1 VGREPKKRD
10 AKQRRRLDWLVLAM
24 LTLVSASVTAALP
37 HVLPI
42 FTAAEEWVADL
53 RIAHLTPDEAVS
65 EEIIIL
71 AITDDTLA
79 ALPYRSPV
87 DRGFLAELIQILRA
101 RDVRAIGLD
110 ILFDQPTEPAKDAQL
125 QAALAAVTQPVVVA
139 WADERLDVSLSG
151 QEYLAAFAGTAVRG
165 YAALTKDS
173 IDGSVRRHRPRWE
186 SESGTVLSLPGALAD
201 ALGAEVPH
209 DPFRI
214 DYRGRPDAST
224 PAFPIYPAHAASV
237 LPAAWFKNKIVL
249 IGADIPHADRHRT
262 PLTARAGNGELAGVL
277 VHAHILAQMLDGR
290 VQPRLAIP
298 LVWLFAFAKIGRAH
312 V

>member
-10 AKQRRRLDWLVLAM
+10 AKQRRRLDWLVLAV

-125 QAALAAVTQPVVVA
+125 QAAHSQ
-139 WADERLDVSLSG
+139 
-151 QEYLAAFAGTAVRG
+151 
-165 YAALTKDS
+165 
-173 IDGSVRRHRPRWE
+173 
-186 SESGTVLSLPGALAD
+186 
-201 ALGAEVPH
+201 
-209 DPFRI
+209 
-214 DYRGRPDAST
+214 
-224 PAFPIYPAHAASV
+224 
-237 LPAAWFKNKIVL
+237 PAARTCQRGN
-249 IGADIPHADRHRT
+249 APRHQT
-262 PLTARAGNGELAGVL
+262 G
-277 VHAHILAQMLDGR
+277 
-290 VQPRLAIP
+290 
-298 LVWLFAFAKIGRAH
+298 
-312 V
+312 